1 MFPCE
6 KTVNSFL
13 LLHKSARIISFF
25 YFIGA
30 GNHIR
35 DDVIFNTIQLVSDSP
50 DLQPY
55 VVHEAWKAI
64 RDTQNC
70 TEKQPLTQ
78 VSCWCIGEYGKGL
91 LDGVSVEGETITV
104 SEQEVIGM

>member
-1 MFPCE
+1 MS
-6 KTVNSFL
+6 N
-13 LLHKSARIISFF
+13 
-25 YFIGA
+25 
-30 GNHIR
+30 
-35 DDVIFNTIQLVSDSP
+35 SP

-78 VSCWCIGEYGKGL
+78 VSCWCIGEYGTSL
-91 LDGVSVEGETITV
+91 VNGVSVEGETFTV
-104 SEQEVIGM
+104 SEQEVIGEFLRTYIEKSL

>member
-1 MFPCE
+1 MD
-6 KTVNSFL
+6 
-13 LLHKSARIISFF
+13 F
-25 YFIGA
+25 YFLQLFSIFELYQNIFYFSGA

-35 DDVIFNTIQLVSDSP
+35 DDVIFNTIQLVSNAP

-64 RDTQNC
+64 RDTQHC

-78 VSCWCIGEYGKGL
+78 VSCWCIGEYGAGL
-91 LDGVSVEGETITV
+91 LNGVSVDGETITV
-104 SEQEVIGM
+104 SEQEVIGKLLRK

>member
-1 MFPCE
+1 MFI
-6 KTVNSFL
+6 L
-13 LLHKSARIISFF
+13 
-25 YFIGA
+25 GA

-35 DDVIFNTIQLVSDSP
+35 DDVIFNTIQLVSNSP

-78 VSCWCIGEYGKGL
+78 VSCWCIGEYGTSL
-91 LDGVSVEGETITV
+91 LNGVSVEGETITV
-104 SEQEVIGM
+104 SEQEVIGKFLTANKPATKLVYFKDQNT